1 MKRSPM
7 QKIMHREASRSP
19 SIRPPFPLSR
29 YRIATP
35 VPVDKPVTCSDYQ
48 EPQRSDYQEPK
59 VRTIGNRNRRQ
70 TRRIAGLQRPLT
82 ILTTILTGL
91 LLTSSDP
98 RAAPQRYGWRRHR
111 ALLHYLRQLACPHK
125 TMRND
130 GDEHPFILLSMR
142 QSVNSTPSCCD
153 P

>member
-91 LLTSSDP
+91 LLTWSAP
-98 RAAPQRYGWRRHR
+98 RAAPQRYGWRRRR
-111 ALLHYLRQLACPHK
+111 ALLHSARASGRTAC
-125 TMRND
+125 
-130 GDEHPFILLSMR
+130 
-142 QSVNSTPSCCD
+142 
-153 P
+153 